1 MANLILAEAISKFC
15 IFEGL
20 LPEEIQEIASLV
32 KEKNYHSSQNLFK
45 QGDRPDYFYLVKRG
59 IVQVV
64 GRDGAGQVNLR
75 RRAEKGDFVGHR
87 SIMENTPR
95 RATALVAA
103 DSELLAISAAD
114 FKAVI
119 AAFPKLHERLRRT
132 DTVNRL
138 LATPLF
144 SCFSLEQLFH
154 IADLAKVVEYPAGE
168 AIFYQGEPAAAFYV
182 IDRGQVKESVSGA
195 AASGHIWPKY
205 LTAGSFFGRHD
216 LLRNSPRR
224 ATAEAVTETRLFR
237 FNADAFHWLGQ
248 LQPAFNQALARPDVL
263 RYLQGVPLFSQLGSQ
278 ERQCLAGFVGLAHFP
293 EGEVLYRQG
302 EVDSTLYIL
311 YEGEAVVRIRDE
323 QGKSRPVGYL
333 KPGNAVGEHSLF
345 LQEPRDATVEP
356 VVGSNWFYLTREDLD
371 LFLSQHPQTR
381 DKLIPKEEVTARQR
395 LKRFPWMEADEQ
407 FVFRE
412 RRHWFFLLNRLIPP
426 LIALLLL
433 LPLLVFDLPL
443 PLTLF
448 VAAITGIWVLWRFVD
463 WANDYYIITTKQV
476 AHREKVLGISERRDA
491 TPLDKIQNVNI
502 ESGLWGNIFGF
513 GALIIDT
520 AAATVVTRVTFDY
533 VGEPQ
538 HVQALIFEQVRRRQA
553 GERSETH
560 RAIRD
565 RLEENIGLS
574 IRPVIPRPA
583 IPRPEMA
590 PASSSGSGL
599 WDRIAEATWRRWF
612 WIQKR
617 EGDQVTWRK
626 HWIRLLRK
634 IWPPAVVLLF
644 LLLVLGLLLA
654 LPEKP
659 LGVIALLAVFA
670 LPILGWLWWS
680 WEDWGN
686 DLYAVTDDR
695 IIDTEALP
703 LGFRSRRTET
713 TFDRIQN
720 VSSDIPN
727 PLATLLNYGTVV
739 IYTAGAE
746 GRLDFEY
753 VRDPKGV
760 QAEIFRRLI
769 AYQAQQGRQQREQ
782 RWEEMPQWF
791 ATYEEMRRP

>member
-1 MANLILAEAISKFC
+1 MANPTPAEALSQFW

-32 KEKNYHSSQNLFK
+32 KEKTYPANQILFK
-45 QGDRPDYFYLVKRG
+45 QGDSPDYFYLVKRG
-59 IVQVV
+59 IVQVE

-87 SIMENTPR
+87 SIMEDTPR
-95 RATALVAA
+95 RATARVAA
-103 DSELLAISAAD
+103 DSELLTISAAD
-114 FKAVI
+114 FKAVTT
-119 AAFPKLHERLRRT
+119 AFPKLHERLRRT

-216 LLRNSPRR
+216 LLQGSPRR
-224 ATAEAVTETRLFR
+224 ATAEAVTDTRLFR
-237 FNADAFHWLGQ
+237 FNADAFHWLTE
-248 LQPAFNQALARPDVL
+248 LQPVFSQALAQPGVL
-263 RYLQGVPLFSQLGSQ
+263 RYLRGASLFAQLSDQ
-278 ERQCLAGFVGLAHFP
+278 ERQALAGFVGLAHFP
-293 EGEVLYRQG
+293 AGEALYRQG
-302 EVDSTLYIL
+302 EVDPTLYIL
-311 YEGEAVVRIRDE
+311 YAGEAVVRTRDE

-333 KPGNAVGEHSLF
+333 KTGAAIGERSL
-345 LQEPRDATVEP
+345 LLRDPRDATVEP
-356 VVGSNWFYLTREDLD
+356 VVDSDWLYLTRDDLD
-371 LFLSQHPQTR
+371 LFLAQHPGSQ
-381 DKLIPKEEVTARQR
+381 DKLLPKEEVAIRQR
-395 LKRFPWMEADEQ
+395 LKRFPWMETDEQ

-412 RRHWFFLLNRLIPP
+412 RRHWIFLLNRLVPP
-426 LIALLLL
+426 LLVSMLL

-443 PLTLF
+443 FFTLL
-448 VAAITGIWVLWRFVD
+448 VAIVASLWALWRIVD
-463 WANDYYIITTKQV
+463 WANDYYIITTKRV
-476 AHREKVLGISERRDA
+476 AHREKLLGISERRDE

-502 ESGLWGNIFGF
+502 ELRWLGNLLGF
-513 GALIIDT
+513 GTLVIDT
-520 AAATVVTRVTFDY
+520 AAATAVTRVTFDY

-538 HVQALIFEQVRRRQA
+538 HVQTLILEQVGRRQA
-553 GERSETH
+553 GERSET
-560 RAIRD
+560 RQAIRD

-583 IPRPEMA
+583 IPRPETA
-590 PASSSGSGL
+590 PPPSSGPGL
-599 WDRIAEATWRRWF
+599 RDQIAEVTWRRWF
-612 WIQKR
+612 WIQRR
-617 EGDQVTWRK
+617 EGDRVTWRK

-634 IWPPAVVLLF
+634 IWPPAVCLLF
-644 LLLVLGLLLA
+644 LLLVLSLLLA

-659 LGVIALLAVFA
+659 LGVMALLAVLA

-686 DLYAVTDDR
+686 DLYTVTNDR

-703 LGFRSRRTET
+703 LGFRSSRTET

-720 VSSDIPN
+720 VSSNIPN

-791 ATYEEMRRP
+791 ATYEAMRRP